1 MNGNES
7 SILMGML
14 ERSVNSLSFLP
25 PTQIESQANFI
36 RNADDFDEQSH
47 EASSHAEPQLRTRT
61 NVHTKIS

>member
-7 SILMGML
+7 SILMGMPEL
-14 ERSVNSLSFLP
+14 SVNSLSFLP
-25 PTQIESQANFI
+25 QTHIETQANFI
-36 RNADDFDEQSH
+36 RNADGFEEQSH